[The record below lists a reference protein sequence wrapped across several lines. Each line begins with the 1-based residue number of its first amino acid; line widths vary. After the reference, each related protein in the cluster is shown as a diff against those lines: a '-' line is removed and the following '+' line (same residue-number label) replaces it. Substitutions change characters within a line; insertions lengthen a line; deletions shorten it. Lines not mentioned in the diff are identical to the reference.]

1 MIFHEKIASLCVCVC
16 VLYTSNN
23 YASQIYISNYFKKN
37 STSLF
42 MYICDLETPITQ
54 KYSK

>member
-1 MIFHEKIASLCVCVC
+1 MAGADGA
-16 VLYTSNN
+16 T
-23 YASQIYISNYFKKN
+23 NYFKKN

-42 MYICDLETPITQ
+42 MYIRDLEIAITQ